1 MSYLNPLRLHFS
13 GRFQANVSTVNND
26 PEHFDNA
33 AFEPDYQ
40 KLQTATS
47 ANGWFNP
54 EGDASWRFL
63 GCAITAAWMPAG
75 AVGALDPVLA
85 ASVADSNGRVCAKLA
100 DLDSMQQMVSQIWGL
115 QVRIA
120 DASGATLMSGAYQP
134 AAFMDIWQRATGRG
148 VGGDNAAGAMY
159 QSVLTDLVWGD
170 VSASPFLL
178 ALQAASADSGR
189 LSIKFNV
196 DGINLNFQSPDFMCG
211 RLVGTIGPA
220 APGEPAHLVLGRQFM
235 SQNANP
241 SGFPVPTNGI
251 NFFAGKV
258 DAGAGCIFLDLG
270 NALSTLAPG
279 QAMTDLGPLTL
290 KVPDPLATPGNPA
303 GTLISLGTIAATGV
317 GGYAADPLWY
327 GRTAGVVA
335 IPLDPVQ
342 LALIATQ
349 PLFLVGEGTV
359 APALICEAPNGAFVR
374 ADAYVFRL
382 SPGDVAQVPVYATLW
397 GEPLPEID
405 ISFASDS
412 SQLQP
417 GADLEVAVPLSA
429 LPFNASAR
437 TNTNGMALLTLT
449 PGDPGTPRWFNG
461 GLDYGIDGQVYGIR
475 PTFTALAPELLPN
488 QWNFIS
494 VLLWSGFVPARPLT
508 WDAIAPILQQY
519 ANLYPVMGRFLD
531 LGDYA
536 AVVKHADLLKLAF
549 GLDPSNPNAMPV
561 TRDLSTAKRDAIL
574 AWLTNPLPGV
584 AVSVKRAPDV
594 LRAPAPETA
603 TPAPLPSKGGKAEAM
618 ARRTVMR

>member
-148 VGGDNAAGAMY
+148 PGGDNAAGAMY
-159 QSVLTDLVWGD
+159 QSVLTGLVWGD

-196 DGINLNFQSPDFMCG
+196 DGINLNFKSPDFMCG

-235 SQNANP
+235 TQNANP
-241 SGFPVPTNGI
+241 NGFPVPTNGI

-270 NALSTLAPG
+270 NALSTVAPG

-290 KVPDPLATPGNPA
+290 KVLDPLATPGNPA
-303 GTLISLGTIAATGV
+303 GTLVPLGTIAATGV

-335 IPLDPVQ
+335 IPLDAVQ
-342 LALIATQ
+342 LALIAAQ

-359 APALICEAPNGAFVR
+359 APPLICEAPNGAFVR

-397 GEPLPEID
+397 GKPFPEID

-437 TNTNGMALLTLT
+437 TNANGMALLTLT

-531 LGDYA
+531 LGNYA